1 MQKAMEVPEMFVD
14 GLRFEGMMLCPGCG
28 DVFVLKGLC
37 AECARLNVLMEN
49 KRRADAQYLSPVERV
64 EMGLVECKQP
74 DLGMAPFKRSELL
87 GLAVV
92 DFVGVLGCVLF
103 VVGGFYFLRG
113 GIGML
118 LAWSR

>member
-1 MQKAMEVPEMFVD
+1 MKQAMEVPEMFVD

-28 DVFVLKGLC
+28 DVFVLAGLC

-49 KRRADAQYLSPVERV
+49 KRRTDAQYLSPVERV

-118 LAWSR
+118 LDWSK